1 MLTQMRG
8 FLRYIFVTL
17 CGVLVLASIVG
28 ATAVVLKYG
37 VEAES
42 RGCQSRGGCQDWPFD
57 AREWASYGNLS
68 TPVRSWMV
76 EDLLTNFGV
85 AGQTKAWVDTNLGTP
100 DRNDKLAP
108 RCAYT
113 YWLGPVQAL
122 VTTQSEWL
130 CLNFEGEEVTEATV
144 LRQ

>member
-1 MLTQMRG
+1 MRG
-8 FLRYIFVTL
+8 FIRFFFVTM
-17 CGVLVLASIVG
+17 CGVLVLASVVG
-28 ATAVVLKYG
+28 ATAVMLKYG

-42 RGCQSRGGCQDWPFD
+42 RGCQSSGGCQDWPFD
-57 AREWASYGNLS
+57 AREWGTYGNLS

-76 EDLLTNFGV
+76 EDLLNNVGV
-85 AGQTKAWVDTNLGTP
+85 TGQTKAWVDTNLGTP
-100 DRNDKLAP
+100 DRNEKLAT
-108 RCAYT
+108 RCAYV

-130 CLNFEGEEVTEATV
+130 CLNFEGEEVSEAAV

>member
-1 MLTQMRG
+1 MRG
-8 FLRYIFVTL
+8 FIHYIFVTM
-17 CGVLVLASIVG
+17 CGVLVLASVVG

-42 RGCQSRGGCQDWPFD
+42 RSCQSSGGCQDWPFD
-57 AREWASYGNLS
+57 AREWATYGNLS

-76 EDLLTNFGV
+76 EDLLNNVGV
-85 AGQTKAWVDTNLGTP
+85 TGQTRAWVDANLGTP

-108 RCAYT
+108 RCAYA
-113 YWLGPVQAL
+113 YWLGPDQAL

-130 CLNFEGEEVTEATV
+130 CLNFEADVVSEAVV